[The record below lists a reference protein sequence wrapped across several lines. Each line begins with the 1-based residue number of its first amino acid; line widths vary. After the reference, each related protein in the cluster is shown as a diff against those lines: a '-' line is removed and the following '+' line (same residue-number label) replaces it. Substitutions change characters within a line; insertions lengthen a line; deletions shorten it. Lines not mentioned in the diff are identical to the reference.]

1 MAHTRLD
8 PHQEAGW
15 RDAIRRQAQS
25 GLSVREF
32 CRRHRL
38 NEPSF
43 YERRRTYQQRDQQRP
58 QPTPAFVPVVV
69 AAERP
74 AAAGAE
80 PGLVLELRGGRV
92 LRFPGSMPVD
102 RIVELVRALE
112 APEVTA

>member
-8 PHQEAGW
+8 PHQEAAW
-15 RDAIRRQAQS
+15 RDAIRRQARS

-43 YERRRTYQQRDQQRP
+43 YERRRTYQQRDQRRP
-58 QPTPAFVPVVV
+58 ESAPAFVPLLV
-69 AAERP
+69 AANRH
-74 AAAGAE
+74 AGAE
-80 PGLVLELRGGRV
+80 AEPGPVLELRGGRA
-92 LRFPGSMPVD
+92 LRLPASMPID
-102 RIVELVRALE
+102 RIVELLRALE